1 MKKPEEKNT
10 LYRSLL
16 DPKSEYLKKFR
27 ELAPG
32 SYKHCEN
39 VASFCESVS
48 LELGLDEDLMKVAA
62 RFHDIGK
69 INYPEA
75 FSENQNG
82 SNIHD
87 NLDPSVSYNIITKHV
102 GDTILYL
109 LQIEDMPREVLKIIS
124 QHHGNTVLKFF
135 YEKSG
140 SNIEDIYRYKCLSPQ
155 SIEAAVLM
163 LCDSVEAT
171 ARALANNGKLNDSKD
186 RKSVVDLTVRRLMED
201 SQLDDMKVGE
211 LKIVKKVLYK
221 ELENVYHKRE
231 LYGEEEDEKKI
242 KELDEEEIC

>member
-1 MKKPEEKNT
+1 MEKMST

-27 ELAPG
+27 DLAPG

-87 NLDPSVSYNIITKHV
+87 NLDPSVSYQIITKHV

-109 LQIEDMPREVLKIIS
+109 LQIENMPKEVLNIIS
-124 QHHGNTVLKFF
+124 QHHGNTILKVF

-140 SNIEDIYRYKCLSPQ
+140 SSVDDMYRYKCLPPQ
-155 SIEAAVLM
+155 SIEASVLM

-211 LKIVKKVLYK
+211 LKTVKKVLYK

-231 LYGEEEDEKKI
+231 LYDEDDEKKI
-242 KELDEEEIC
+242 IEIDEIDEI